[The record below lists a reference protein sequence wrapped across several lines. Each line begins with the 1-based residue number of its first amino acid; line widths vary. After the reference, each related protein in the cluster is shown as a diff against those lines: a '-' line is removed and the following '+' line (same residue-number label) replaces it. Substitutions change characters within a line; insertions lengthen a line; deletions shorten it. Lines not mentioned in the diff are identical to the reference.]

1 LIIDGREQRFS
12 PVDGTT
18 TINELVVHYEVTFGV
33 SISISVQED
42 HEDIK

>member
-18 TINELVVHYEVTFGV
+18 TTNELVVHYEVTFGV
-33 SISISVQED
+33 SISISVEED